1 MDKVKITIAGAGL
14 AGAAA
19 AYALTQRGE
28 TDILILEKELVPG
41 MHSSSRNASMIRQ
54 LVPERDI
61 AKLAIRGA
69 KFFREQFVASEDPI
83 PYFMNGSLIVTDDEK
98 IESLTKLA
106 GELADDGLEYQ
117 VWDRSTIQ
125 KEIPF
130 SADGDFAGG
139 IYCPWDGVTDAE
151 KLLHSLLASARKKG
165 AHLINSQK
173 IERVDVTN
181 GKIEGIKTT
190 NRYIETEFL
199 INAAGP
205 WAGKLADV
213 AGAVNVNM
221 KPFRRHLYYTG
232 KLEKVNTDWPYI
244 WDVNR
249 DVYFRPE
256 SGGLLM
262 SPCDETLA
270 EPAIPIVDDSVKDL
284 LAEKLSGSFPRLLDF
299 PIQNCW
305 AGLRT
310 FTPDRKFV
318 IGEDPYVKGFF
329 WAAGLGGHGVT
340 TCVAVGETLAD
351 EICSPKE
358 TRSIFTPERFL

>member
-1 MDKVKITIAGAGL
+1 MDKVKIAIAGAGL
-14 AGAAA
+14 AGAAC
-19 AYALTQRGE
+19 AYALTRRGVS
-28 TDILILEKELVPG
+28 DILILEKELVPG

-54 LVPERDI
+54 LVPEHDI

-69 KFFREQFVASEDPI
+69 KFFREQFVASENPI
-83 PYFMNGSLIVTDDEK
+83 PYFMNGSLIVTDEK
-98 IESLTKLA
+98 NIDDLTKLA
-106 GELADDGLEYQ
+106 EELSAFGLEFQ
-117 VWDRSTIQ
+117 VWDRAAIQ
-125 KEIPF
+125 REIPF

-151 KLLHSLLASARKKG
+151 KLLHSLLASARESG
-165 AHLINSQK
+165 AHLVSSQE
-173 IERVDVTN
+173 IERIDVTN
-181 GKIEGIKTT
+181 GRLEGIKTT
-190 NRYIETEFL
+190 NRYIETEIL

-205 WAGKLADV
+205 WAGRLADI

-221 KPFRRHLYYTG
+221 KPYRRHLYYTG
-232 KLEKVNTDWPYI
+232 KLDKVNSNWPYI

-270 EPAIPIVDDSVKDL
+270 EPAIPLVDDSVKDL
-284 LAEKLSGSFPRLLDF
+284 LTQKLNGSFPRLLDL
-299 PIQNCW
+299 PIRNCW

-318 IGEDPYVKGFF
+318 IGEDPYVKGFY

-351 EICSPKE
+351 EICSPRESK
-358 TRSIFTPERFL
+358 TVFTPERFL